1 MAMAMWEAAS
11 NQQTERTSTSM
22 SIPFAQLSQTI
33 QSNVASITN
42 NNITIHYSLDR
53 INGLPHSF
61 GREEARIDSTCD
73 SRMHDTV

>member
-1 MAMAMWEAAS
+1 
-11 NQQTERTSTSM
+11 M

-42 NNITIHYSLDR
+42 IDKANITIHYSLDR
-53 INGLPHSF
+53 INGLSHSF